1 MGYETKPKY
10 KVKPAKV
17 WFFQAI
23 TPVHMGAGQGLDHID
38 LPIQREQHTKF
49 PIFYASGIKGA
60 IREQVLEV
68 VKNKEECKDLSLS
81 QIDSAIEKTEEFEK
95 LKGDCKE
102 IVGKL
107 REIFGSQ
114 DNKGIFTV
122 SDAKILFFPVKSLKG
137 VFAYMTCPFVLK
149 RYAEDT
155 NNNKLLEVIGSLKIP
170 EGGIYASENLIVE
183 NNKFVLEEF
192 EFEFENKENSE
203 GILSNL
209 NLPSVLNNKILKRL
223 AIVDDDTFSYF
234 VENYTEV
241 VNRIKINP
249 ETGTVD
255 SGALWTEEYL
265 PAESVLYS
273 LVFVEGEEALNEEYL
288 PQNNSLL
295 ILGGNQSVG
304 KGIVKIY
311 EGEVRNENN

>member
-1 MGYETKPKY
+1 MGYE
-10 KVKPAKV
+10 VKPSKI

-23 TPVHMGAGQGLDHID
+23 TPAHMGAGQGLDHID

-60 IREQVLEV
+60 IREQALEI

-81 QIDSAIEKTEEFEK
+81 QIDSAIEKAEEFEK
-95 LKGDCKE
+95 LEGDCKQ
-102 IVGKL
+102 IVKEL

-114 DNKGIFTV
+114 DNKGKLTV

-137 VFAYMTCPFVLK
+137 IFAYVTCPFVLK
-149 RYAEDT
+149 RYAEDI
-155 NNNKLLEVIGSLKIP
+155 NNDELLELVKEFEP
-170 EGGIYASENLIVE
+170 EEGKVFARKTLEVE
-183 NNKFVLEEF
+183 NSKVILEEF
-192 EFEFENKENSE
+192 EFENKGEPN
-203 GILSNL
+203 GIVDNL
-209 NLPSVLNNKILKRL
+209 KLPNGLREKILERA

-255 SGALWTEEYL
+255 KVKGALWTEEYL

-273 LVFVEGEEALNEEYL
+273 LIFTEGELNSEYL
-288 PQNNSLL
+288 PSNGSV
-295 ILGGNQSVG
+295 IVLGGNQTVG

-311 EGEVRNENN
+311 EEEV